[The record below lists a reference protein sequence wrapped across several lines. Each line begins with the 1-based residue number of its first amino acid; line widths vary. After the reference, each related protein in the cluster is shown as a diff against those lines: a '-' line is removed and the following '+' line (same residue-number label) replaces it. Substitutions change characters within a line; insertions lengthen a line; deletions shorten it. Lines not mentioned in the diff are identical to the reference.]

1 VTTVDP
7 SFKYPR
13 VAEWSLD
20 VQRAIAKGL
29 AIDVAYVGNYGW
41 NETSAAQ
48 LNMPALGAGWDQTA
62 IANCLSPASVAANYN
77 NCKPTAA
84 KEVGQYT
91 NIFPYFNFITQN
103 QSHSKSNYN
112 ALQVTANQ
120 RAYHGLSFIA
130 GYTYSHSL
138 DNTPDGSPYD
148 PANLGMYYG
157 SGAADIRNRFSF
169 SPTYQLPGIKS
180 PAQMLQGWSVN
191 AIVLLQSGQPW
202 TPNDTVSTSEDIS
215 GTGNGTA
222 AAQYWNYAGP
232 KSAFQPT
239 FNPIPCYGGTFQGCT
254 AFASAPAAI
263 QTACTNAAT
272 APYGGSGTQLGQ
284 LALASLANFG
294 CFTQSNGVLTPP
306 AYGTLGNA
314 AKGTFIG
321 PTYYNVDFSVA
332 KLWKVKERYT
342 AQFRVEFFNFFNR
355 VDLALTPTS
364 VSPSSGF
371 SGQFGCSCT
380 TPDTGNRNL
389 NPVLGSGGPRHVQ
402 FGLKLT
408 F

>member
-48 LNMPALGAGWDQTA
+48 LNMPALGAGWTTA
-62 IANCLSPASVAANYN
+62 KINTCLAS
-77 NCKPTAA
+77 KPTYNQCTPDTTQ
-84 KEVGQYT
+84 EVGQYSA
-91 NIFPYFNFITQN
+91 IFPYFNFITQN

-120 RAYHGLSFIA
+120 RAFHGLSFIA

-138 DNTPDGSPYD
+138 DNTPDGSPYN

-191 AIVLLQSGQPW
+191 AIVLMQSGQPW
-202 TPNDTVSTSEDIS
+202 TPTDTVSTSEDIS

-232 KSAFQPT
+232 KSAFQTT

-272 APYGGSGTQLGQ
+272 APYGGSGSQLGQ

-294 CFTQSNGVLTPP
+294 CFTQGNGVLTPP

-314 AKGTFIG
+314 TKGTFIG

-342 AQFRVEFFNFFNR
+342 AQF
-355 VDLALTPTS
+355 LQ
-364 VSPSSGF
+364 PS
-371 SGQFGCSCT
+371 
-380 TPDTGNRNL
+380 
-389 NPVLGSGGPRHVQ
+389 
-402 FGLKLT
+402 
-408 F
+408 